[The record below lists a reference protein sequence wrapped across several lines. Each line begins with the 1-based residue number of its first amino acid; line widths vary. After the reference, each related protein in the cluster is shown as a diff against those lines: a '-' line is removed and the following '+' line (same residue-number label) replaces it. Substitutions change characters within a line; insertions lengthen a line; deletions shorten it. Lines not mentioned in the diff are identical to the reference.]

1 LGYSRASLGRR
12 ALLLLVS
19 LGAIAAALAHA
30 SPAAAFSRTDA
41 RVAMDDGVELGTTL
55 YLPDGAPPASG
66 WPAVMMLHGLGGER
80 GDMNTHAESVFVP
93 QGYAVLTFDAR
104 AHGESGGL
112 LTLDGPREVADVRAL
127 FERLAA
133 RPDVDERRIGAWGL
147 SYGGGAVLRA
157 AVEGVPF
164 AALEPFETWTD
175 LYGALFPQNF
185 AKSGAIFGFLQ
196 EVAPGRSPFVDSIKD
211 DALASR
217 NLAAL
222 KRIADERST
231 LPRLSSLTVPTMLFQ
246 GRRDFAFDMQQAI
259 AGYTRLRGPKRLY
272 LGNLGHAPSTFAA
285 DDFGYFMRRSREWF
299 DRFLKGV
306 PNGIDTG
313 PNVELAPSPFVES
326 RIGRYAGP
334 PATRLHVSSRGFR
347 RAVTLAANGKLAVTF
362 SRTARAQ
369 ETFGAATVRVVA
381 STPARWPHLVAVL
394 SAVSARGETV
404 IAAGGIRTASLRSR
418 PRRLTIR
425 LLSTA
430 TAIPAGSRLRVTL
443 AAASTAQHPSNLLYL
458 QAAPPG
464 SRLRIHSVHVTTPFL
479 RTPVSR

>member
-1 LGYSRASLGRR
+1 MGYSRVSLGRR
-12 ALLLLVS
+12 ALLLL
-19 LGAIAAALAHA
+19 GAIAAVLAWS
-30 SPAAAFSRTDA
+30 SPATAFSRTDA
-41 RVAMDDGVELGTTL
+41 RVTMDDGVELGTTL
-55 YLPDGAPPASG
+55 YLPDGAPPAGG

-80 GDMNTHAESVFVP
+80 GDLHAIAESVFVP
-93 QGYAVLTFDAR
+93 QGYAVFTFDAR

-112 LTLDGPREVADVRAL
+112 VTLDGPREIADVRAL
-127 FERLAA
+127 FDRLAA
-133 RPDVDERRIGAWGL
+133 RPDVDERRVGAWGL
-147 SYGGGAVLRA
+147 SYGGGAVWRA

-196 EVAPGRSPFVDSIKD
+196 EIAPGRSPFVDSIKD

-217 NLAAL
+217 NLGAL
-222 KRIADERST
+222 KRIADERSS
-231 LPRLSSLTVPTMLFQ
+231 LPRLSSLSVPTMMFQ

-259 AGYTRLRGPKRLY
+259 AAYTRLRGPKRLY

-285 DDFGYFMRRSREWF
+285 DDFNYFMRRSREWF

-326 RIGRYAGP
+326 RIGRYARL
-334 PATRLHVSSRGFR
+334 PATQLHVSFRTFR
-347 RAVTLAANGKLAVTF
+347 RAAALGANGKLAVTF
-362 SRTARAQ
+362 PRNSRAQ
-369 ETFGAATVRVVA
+369 ETFGSAVVRVVA
-381 STPARWPHLVAVL
+381 STPSRWPHLVAVL
-394 SAVSARGETV
+394 SAVGPRAETV
-404 IAAGGIRTASLRSR
+404 IAAGGIRTTSLRSR
-418 PRRLTIR
+418 RRELTIR

-430 TAIPAGSRLRVTL
+430 TPVPAGSRLRVTL

-458 QAAPPG
+458 QAVPG
-464 SRLRIHSVHVTTPFL
+464 SSRLRIHSVRVTTPFL

>member
-1 LGYSRASLGRR
+1 
-12 ALLLLVS
+12 
-19 LGAIAAALAHA
+19 
-30 SPAAAFSRTDA
+30 
-41 RVAMDDGVELGTTL
+41 MDDGVELGTTL
-55 YLPDGAPPASG
+55 HLPDGSPPATG

-80 GDMNTHAESVFVP
+80 GDLHPVAESVFVS

-112 LTLDGPREVADVRAL
+112 VTLDGPREIADVRAL
-127 FERLAA
+127 FGRLAA
-133 RPDVDERRIGAWGL
+133 RADVDERRIGAWGL
-147 SYGGGAVLRA
+147 SYGGGAVWRA

-164 AALEPFETWTD
+164 AALEPFESWTD
-175 LYGALFPQNF
+175 LYEALFPQSF

-196 EVAPGRSPFVDSIKD
+196 EIAPGRSPFVDSIKD

-222 KRIADERST
+222 KRISDERSSRS
-231 LPRLSSLTVPTMLFQ
+231 RLGSLSVPTMMFQ

-259 AGYTRLRGPKRLY
+259 AAYTRLRGPKRLY

-313 PNVELAPSPFVES
+313 PNVELAPSPFAEN
-326 RIGRYAGP
+326 RIGRYARLP
-334 PATRLHVSSRGFR
+334 QTEVHRATRILRS
-347 RAVTLAANGKLAVTF
+347 AASLGAAGKLAVTF
-362 SRTARAQ
+362 PRSRQRQ
-369 ETFGAATVRVVA
+369 ETFGSATVRVVA
-381 STPARWPHLVAVL
+381 STPTRWPHLVAVL
-394 SAVSARGETV
+394 SAVEPRGETV
-404 IAAGGIRTASLRSR
+404 IAAGGIRTASLRA
-418 PRRLTIR
+418 RRRTLTIR

-430 TAIPAGSRLRVTL
+430 TPVPAGSRLRVTL

-458 QAAPPG
+458 QSVPES
-464 SRLRIHSVHVTTPFL
+464 SRLRIHSVRVSTPFL

>member
-12 ALLLLVS
+12 ALLLLVVVTVV
-19 LGAIAAALAHA
+19 LAWA
-30 SPAAAFSRTDA
+30 PPATAFSRSDA
-41 RVAMDDGVELGTTL
+41 RVTMDDGVELGTTL
-55 YLPDGAPPASG
+55 YLPDGAPPATG
-66 WPAVMMLHGLGGER
+66 WPAVMMLHALGGER
-80 GDMNTHAESVFVP
+80 GDMNTLAESVFVP

-112 LTLDGPREVADVRAL
+112 LTLDGPREIADVRAL

-133 RPDVDERRIGAWGL
+133 RADVDERRIGAWGL
-147 SYGGGAVLRA
+147 SYGGGAVWRA

-164 AALEPFETWTD
+164 AAIEPFEAWTD
-175 LYGALFPQNF
+175 LYAALFPQNF
-185 AKSGAIFGFLQ
+185 GKSGAIFGFLQ
-196 EVAPGRSPFVDSIKD
+196 AIPPGRSPFVDSIKD

-231 LPRLSSLTVPTMLFQ
+231 LPRLSSLSVPTMLFQ

-313 PNVELAPSPFVES
+313 PNIELAPSPFVQS
-326 RIGRYAGP
+326 RIGRYARP
-334 PATRLHVSSRGFR
+334 PATRLHVATATFRGGVALR
-347 RAVTLAANGKLAVTF
+347 ANGKLAVTF
-362 SRTARAQ
+362 SRRRAQ
-369 ETFGAATVRVVA
+369 ETFGSATVRVVA
-381 STPARWPHLVAVL
+381 STPSRWPHLVAVL
-394 SAVSARGETV
+394 SAVGPRGETV
-404 IAAGGIRTASLRSR
+404 ISAGGIKTAALRSR
-418 PRRLTIR
+418 RRALTIR

-430 TAIPAGSRLRVTL
+430 TPIPAGSRLRVTL

-458 QAAPPG
+458 QSVPES
-464 SRLRIHSVHVTTPFL
+464 SRLRIHSVRVTTPFL
-479 RTPVSR
+479 QTPVSR